1 MNKYLKI
8 DPWCIVE
15 EGFDPM
21 NQRASESIFSLGNGR
36 FGQRANFEEQYSGD
50 TLQGNYLAGV
60 YYPDKTKVGWWKNGY
75 PEYFAKV
82 LNAPNWIGIDFRIDN
97 EILDL
102 AKCKILNFRRTLNM
116 KEGYLQREYMVE
128 MSSGIQIKALII
140 RFLSMADP
148 EAAAIKYSIQPINFT
163 GELTITSYLD
173 AGIKNADA
181 NYNEFFWDIIAKDI
195 ERKRGFITSRTRK
208 TDFDCCIGI
217 DTGIIGR
224 K

>member
-1 MNKYLKI
+1 
-8 DPWCIVE
+8 
-15 EGFDPM
+15 
-21 NQRASESIFSLGNGR
+21 
-36 FGQRANFEEQYSGD
+36 
-50 TLQGNYLAGV
+50 
-60 YYPDKTKVGWWKNGY
+60 
-75 PEYFAKV
+75 
-82 LNAPNWIGIDFRIDN
+82 
-97 EILDL
+97 
-102 AKCKILNFRRTLNM
+102 M

-148 EAAAIKYSIQPINFT
+148 ETAAIKYSIQPINFM

-195 ERKRGFITSRTRK
+195 EGKRGFITSRTRK

-217 DTGIIGR
+217 DTSIRINGNKTNRMPESLEENKLIATEYRLNMKKNDEVSIYKYAAVLTSLYHEKSQLR
-224 K
+224 KNAEKILENAVYAGFEKLFSDGKIYGNTATSRLKVMMKPNREYGSIFFS